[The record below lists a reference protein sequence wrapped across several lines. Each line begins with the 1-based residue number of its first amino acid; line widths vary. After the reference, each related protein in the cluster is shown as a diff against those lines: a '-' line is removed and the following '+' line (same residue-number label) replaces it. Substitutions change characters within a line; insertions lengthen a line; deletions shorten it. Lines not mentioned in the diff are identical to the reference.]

1 MREIKYQVWDKKS
14 QTMCIV
20 LQLEWI
26 DGKLYAHYFHSPHLG
41 KVRKTLDTTENP
53 LLQFTGLHDKNGK
66 EIYDSYVMLW
76 PDEYKQVIWFN
87 EKHIETSVRDIEKS
101 QKLYDYMDVHFGY
114 HFDSQ
119 HPVEQGE
126 VIGNI
131 YENPEL
137 VRS

>member
-1 MREIKYQVWDKKS
+1 MREIKFRAWAYASKVIFYPDSDEGWELKNGVITPLFN
-14 QTMCIV
+14 TM
-20 LQLEWI
+20 LM
-26 DGKLYAHYFHSPHLG
+26 
-41 KVRKTLDTTENP
+41 
-53 LLQFTGLHDKNGK
+53 QFTGLHDKNGK
-66 EIYDSYVMLW
+66 EIYDADVMLW
-76 PDEYKQVIWFN
+76 PDEYKQIIGFN
-87 EKHIETSVRDIEKS
+87 EKHTETSVRDIEKS

>member
-1 MREIKYQVWDKKS
+1 MREIKFGIWTGENLIYFD
-14 QTMCIV
+14 
-20 LQLEWI
+20 LLNI
-26 DGKLYAHYFHSPHLG
+26 DESSKYF
-41 KVRKTLDTTENP
+41 RDEN
-53 LLQFTGLHDKNGK
+53 LHIIQFTGLHDKNGK

-87 EKHIETSVRDIEKS
+87 EKHTETSVHDIETS
-101 QKLYDYMDVHFGY
+101 FGY

-137 VRS
+137 VDHEA